1 MKYLISACGKGV
13 VLGSASFR
21 SEAKDEH
28 GVCELRPA
36 LSGDCG
42 IVCVYD
48 NKNWELWTQPSRVWV
63 HLTVHILS
71 AISYLP
77 VYNTDFLY

>member
-48 NKNWELWTQPSRVWV
+48 NKN
-63 HLTVHILS
+63 
-71 AISYLP
+71 
-77 VYNTDFLY
+77 